1 MYAYRAIQLNDM
13 LDVYPV
19 VEFVVDEVDS
29 HIMRIVSVLHKLQYI
44 SNYVIIHYA
53 RTIELIKSIW
63 YVNVNICYQIDKF
76 VLLNQLH

>member
-44 SNYVIIHYA
+44 SNYVIINYA
-53 RTIELIKSIW
+53 RTIELIKSI
-63 YVNVNICYQIDKF
+63 
-76 VLLNQLH
+76 